1 MNKQIIIAANWKM
14 NPSSLQESNELINNI
29 LESSNQT
36 NNKIILCPPFP
47 FIYPISQI
55 SKNSTINL
63 GAQDCYT
70 EISGAF
76 TGETSI
82 SMLNSLG
89 CSYILVG
96 HSERRTIFNETNKK
110 INKKINLVINE
121 GLNCI
126 LCIGEN
132 KNEYE
137 KGMNKE
143 ICSIQLTECLLNIN
157 ENDLDK
163 IIIAYEPVWA
173 IGTGLNATPEIAD
186 AVHSYIRS
194 WISNKYS
201 EDIAKKM
208 CILYGGSVNPD
219 NINNILQK
227 NNINGVLVGGASLDS
242 EKFNKIINFKYNN

>member
-1 MNKQIIIAANWKM
+1 
-14 NPSSLQESNELINNI
+14 
-29 LESSNQT
+29 
-36 NNKIILCPPFP
+36 
-47 FIYPISQI
+47 
-55 SKNSTINL
+55 
-63 GAQDCYT
+63 
-70 EISGAF
+70 
-76 TGETSI
+76 
-82 SMLNSLG
+82 
-89 CSYILVG
+89 
-96 HSERRTIFNETNKK
+96 
-110 INKKINLVINE
+110 LVINE

-173 IGTGLNATPEIAD
+173 IGTGLNATPEIAED
-186 AVHSYIRS
+186 VHSYIRY

-227 NNINGVLVGGASLDS
+227 DNINGVLVGGASLDS
-242 EKFNKIINFKYNN
+242 NKFNKLINFKYNN

>member
-36 NNKIILCPPFP
+36 NNKIIICPPFT
-47 FIYPISQI
+47 FIYPLSQYI
-55 SKNSTINL
+55 KNSNIYL

-82 SMLNSLG
+82 SMLSSLG

-96 HSERRTIFNETNKK
+96 HSERRNIFNETNKK

-173 IGTGLNATPEIAD
+173 IGKGLNATPEIAED
-186 AVHSYIRS
+186 VHSYIRY

-227 NNINGVLVGGASLDS
+227 DNINGVLVGGASLDS
-242 EKFNKIINFKYNN
+242 NKFNKLINFK

>member
-14 NPSSLQESNELINNI
+14 NPTSLEESKQIINNI
-29 LESSNQT
+29 LDSSNQT
-36 NNKIILCPPFP
+36 NNKTILFPPFP
-47 FIYPISQI
+47 FIYPISQFI
-55 SKNSTINL
+55 KNSTINL

-186 AVHSYIRS
+186 DVHSYIRS

-242 EKFNKIINFKYNN
+242 NKFNKLINFKYNN